1 MVVLSAL
8 LFRPQLLWILS
19 GQHCCSCPCPICFG
33 FCLVGTAVHTLLVLI
48 FVLSALLFRL
58 FRSHFYISVYIIFLY
73 LSCKHCC
80 SDPICYWYLSYQH
93 CCLHS
98 ICFEYLSCKLKSSK
112 FHLFLVVLPT
122 KLFESY
128 LLFSLIDF
136 VIHLHKYLWPL
147 LTSLFFMILFF
158 DEIFV
163 DSATIFKLSLCCSCF
178 ESLNFKWSHCSWA
191 VCLFWI
197 TLYLLTVHGD

>member
-48 FVLSALLFRL
+48 FVLSALIFRL
-58 FRSHFYISVYIIFLY
+58 FRSHFYIFVYIIFL
-73 LSCKHCC
+73 
-80 SDPICYWYLSYQH
+80 
-93 CCLHS
+93 
-98 ICFEYLSCKLKSSK
+98 YLSCKLKSSK